1 MAQGTG
7 AAAVPGGPG
16 SILGRI
22 GGPEDCRTLTRAEC
36 GQLAQEIRDFLVE
49 TVTRT
54 GGHLGPN
61 LGIVELTLALHRV
74 FDSPVDALIFDTGHQ
89 AYVHKLLT
97 GRRDQFG
104 GLRQRSG
111 LSGYPSRSE
120 SVHDWVENSHAST
133 SLSYALGLAQARRR
147 SGTPGRVVAVV
158 GDGSLTGG
166 MAYEALNNIGTLR
179 PDLIV
184 VLNDNGRS
192 YAPTVG
198 GLANHLARLRLD
210 PHYQAAKSGIGDFL
224 AAIPGVGEPAHEVA
238 RRLKTGVKQLVAPQ
252 VFFEDLGL
260 KYAGPIDGHDLATVE
275 RALRL
280 ACRLSGPVVLHVV
293 TEKGRG
299 YAPALA
305 DEIDKLHSVSA
316 GAVTAVQPA
325 PAPRRVSYTDVFG
338 ACLLRAAAADPAV
351 VAITAAMASSTG
363 LLEFAERYPDRL
375 YDVGIAEQHAVTFA
389 AGLAIGGY
397 HPVVCIYSTFL
408 QRAFDQV
415 ITDVALHRLPVTFVL
430 DRSGVT
436 GDDGSSHHGMFDLS
450 YLRTVPGMVVA
461 TPRDARELGRLL
473 ATGLA
478 HDGPFALRYPKGAV
492 PQLEVDLEPI
502 LPVGS
507 WEVVHRGGGDVC
519 LIAAGKMVAVAE
531 NAATLLLEA
540 GVGATVLNARFVK
553 PLDERLPEW
562 AQQHRA
568 LVTVEDG
575 TARGGLGAA
584 VSEALAAAGVVRPIR
599 HLALPDRFL
608 PHGTQ
613 AEILAAAGLTA
624 AGVAGLARAALAG
637 AAPRVRD
644 APARSPIAA
653 ARDRAAG

>member
-7 AAAVPGGPG
+7 ALAVPGGPG
-16 SILGRI
+16 PILGRI
-22 GGPEDCRTLTRAEC
+22 DGPHDCRTLTRAEC

-49 TVTRT
+49 SVTRT

-97 GRRDQFG
+97 GRRHRFG
-104 GLRQRSG
+104 GLRQKDG

-120 SVHDWVENSHAST
+120 SDHDWVENSHAST
-133 SLSYALGLAQARRR
+133 ALSYALGLAQARRR
-147 SGTPGRVVAVV
+147 SGTPGQVVAVV

-224 AAIPGVGEPAHEVA
+224 SALPGVGDPAHEVA

-260 KYAGPIDGHDLATVE
+260 KYSGPIDGHDLGQVE

-280 ACRLSGPVVLHVV
+280 AGRLSGPVVVHVV

-299 YAPALA
+299 YPPALA
-305 DEIDKLHSVSA
+305 DEIDKMHGVSA
-316 GAVTAVQPA
+316 LPAQTGAVVSAQPT
-325 PAPRRVSYTDVFG
+325 YTDVF
-338 ACLLRAAAADPAV
+338 AECLLAAAADDPSL
-351 VAITAAMASSTG
+351 VAITAAMGSSTG
-363 LLEFAERYPDRL
+363 LLEFARRYPDRF

-389 AGLAIGGY
+389 AGLAMGGA

-415 ITDVALHRLPVTFVL
+415 AMDVALHDLPVTFVL
-430 DRSGVT
+430 DRAGV
-436 GDDGSSHHGMFDLS
+436 GGEDGSSAHGAFDLS
-450 YLRTVPGMVVA
+450 YLRCVPNLVLA
-461 TPRDARELGRLL
+461 TPRDATELGRLL
-473 ATGLA
+473 ATGLR
-478 HDGPFALRYPKGAV
+478 HRGPFALRYPKGRAGGFA
-492 PQLEVDLEPI
+492 VDLEPVAI
-502 LPVGS
+502 GS
-507 WEVVHRGGGDVC
+507 WEVVRAGGSDVC
-519 LIAAGKMVAVAE
+519 IAAAGKMVAVAE
-531 NAATLLLEA
+531 GAATQLGEA
-540 GVGATVLNARFVK
+540 GVRATVLNARFVK
-553 PLDERLPEW
+553 PLDQRLPDW
-562 AQQHRA
+562 AGQHRA
-568 LVTVEDG
+568 MVTVEDG
-575 TARGGLGAA
+575 TGCGGLGAA
-584 VSEALAAAGVVRPIR
+584 VSEALAAAGVVVPVR
-599 HLALPDRFL
+599 HVAIPDRFL
-608 PHGTQ
+608 PHASQ
-613 AEILAAAGLTA
+613 AQVLAEAGLTVA
-624 AGVAGLARAALAG
+624 AVVAAARAAVANADQLAH
-637 AAPRVRD
+637 AAHVGGPM
-644 APARSPIAA
+644 AA